1 MLKVI
6 LLLATSL
13 CLLSACGKKLED
25 SDNSGDSGSR
35 DNIHTSA
42 ESIKARTFLATAIES
57 NDTLLVRQALSTLE
71 SLDFVFSDG
80 ETPLTKAIKSSK
92 SEIVNAV
99 ILKDDI
105 SNRSNKYLETPLYL
119 IITSR
124 RMDRFEKRDIVKR
137 LFKQKLDIN
146 KKGSNGTTPV
156 EVAIRSKEEGLALL
170 LIKKGADISESY
182 TGSRLLELANAYE
195 LSFLTKFLE
204 EIASSEDSNLETLS
218 NAISNGRRNLLE
230 YLVNKNKNSA
240 KIINENG
247 LLITALK
254 IQNSTE
260 RLNILV
266 YLLRLKG
273 VIADGMGQSETPLH
287 YAARQ
292 FQSTH
297 KRSLS
302 YLLRAG
308 ANIYAKDNRGNTALD
323 LAAFNLN
330 LENVKYLYKRILSQ
344 SRDDFND
351 PNSEAGQTILSA
363 CYKTPSK
370 KVAERIL
377 WNGKVKR
384 YQILRSLRC
393 PFY

>member
-1 MLKVI
+1 M
-6 LLLATSL
+6 
-13 CLLSACGKKLED
+13 
-25 SDNSGDSGSR
+25 
-35 DNIHTSA
+35 
-42 ESIKARTFLATAIES
+42 
-57 NDTLLVRQALSTLE
+57 
-71 SLDFVFSDG
+71 
-80 ETPLTKAIKSSK
+80 P
-92 SEIVNAV
+92 
-99 ILKDDI
+99 
-105 SNRSNKYLETPLYL
+105 
-119 IITSR
+119 
-124 RMDRFEKRDIVKR
+124 
-137 LFKQKLDIN
+137 
-146 KKGSNGTTPV
+146 
-156 EVAIRSKEEGLALL
+156 
-170 LIKKGADISESY
+170 
-182 TGSRLLELANAYE
+182 
-195 LSFLTKFLE
+195 
-204 EIASSEDSNLETLS
+204 
-218 NAISNGRRNLLE
+218 
-230 YLVNKNKNSA
+230 NSA
-240 KIINENG
+240 TPI
-247 LLITALK
+247 LRVHLK

-273 VIADGMGQSETPLH
+273 VVADGMGQSETPLH

-351 PNSEAGQTILSA
+351 PNSEAGKTILSA